1 MPISLSSRG
10 VNNTTG
16 FNQVGSSTST
26 TTYGS
31 HVTRATVTIT
41 PSTTSAKILLLTSME
56 ISHVTPSASG
66 SIPDEQERTNRGQI
80 ALKRNGTELSG
91 SLRELRSG
99 GFLNTGS
106 SDPWY
111 YHLSTQYVDEP
122 NTTSSVT
129 YTVTSN
135 DLDVSPIVFD
145 IRNCSLIAVEIST

>member
-1 MPISLSSRG
+1 MPISLSTRG

-26 TTYGS
+26 TAYGS

-41 PSTTSAKILLLTSME
+41 PTATSAKILLLASME
-56 ISHVTPSASG
+56 VAHTTTSDNT
-66 SIPDEQERTNRGQI
+66 SIPIEQTKTNRGQI
-80 ALKRNGTELSG
+80 TLKRDGTELAG

-99 GFLNTGS
+99 GVRSFGDSN
-106 SDPWY
+106 PFY

-129 YTVTSN
+129 YTLTSS
-135 DLDVSPIVFD
+135 DVDASPIILD